1 MREAAVAFSAGLLSF
16 ATPCVLPLVPAYLS
30 AIGARSTD
38 PRRAL
43 LASLPFVL
51 GFSLVF
57 VALGA
62 SAGLAG
68 GALTDHRLQLVK
80 LSGIVIVAMGLVMVG
95 LIRLP
100 ALDRS
105 FAPGLGPARASGS
118 SVLLGGAFGLAWTP
132 CIGPVLGSILV
143 LAGAKLTLTQ
153 GVVLLL
159 VYGLGLA
166 MPFLLVSF
174 GFTKA
179 MRSFR
184 FLRRFYRGF
193 QGFAG
198 VVLIVMGYLLA
209 TNQLY
214 VVNIYAQHILERL
227 HLDWWGSL

>member
-1 MREAAVAFSAGLLSF
+1 VKEAAVAFSAGLLSF

-80 LSGIVIVAMGLVMVG
+80 LSGIVIVVMGLVMLG

-100 ALDRS
+100 ALERT
-105 FAPGLGPARASGS
+105 FAPGLGRAQASGS

-132 CIGPVLGSILV
+132 CIGPVLGSILTLAATGATAARGAALLAAYAAGLAV
-143 LAGAKLTLTQ
+143 PFMLAGVALGRVMSGARRVRDRYNLVRAVS
-153 GVVLLL
+153 GAVLIAAGLL
-159 VYGLGLA
+159 VFFDKTY
-166 MPFLLVSF
+166 LVNAWV
-174 GFTKA
+174 GQFT
-179 MRSFR
+179 S
-184 FLRRFYRGF
+184 
-193 QGFAG
+193 
-198 VVLIVMGYLLA
+198 
-209 TNQLY
+209 
-214 VVNIYAQHILERL
+214 
-227 HLDWWGSL
+227 